1 MAKFQLVVGWLT
13 QGWEKWEGKIR
24 HDLPLISWLCASAF
38 KTSTHGRTYIEEEK
52 GTIALEEEEDDDDER
67 QAINFGR
74 TSNRIFKDIFINR
87 TIQTWAAGSR
97 ELATKTIWFLA
108 GITFNSNRIRL

>member
-1 MAKFQLVVGWLT
+1 MAKIQLVVGWLT

-87 TIQTWAAGSR
+87 TIQT
-97 ELATKTIWFLA
+97 
-108 GITFNSNRIRL
+108 